1 MNGFTAEA
9 FEADATSDTTAK
21 ENGHDTTGNTATGNS
36 AGNTTAGNSAGS
48 TAANNDWPTLGAA
61 AYHGLAGEVVTALS
75 PQTEADPVALLLQ
88 YLAYFGNAVG
98 RGPHYIVENDQ
109 HFPNLFVLLAGETAK
124 ARKGLSAGR
133 IRHIF
138 DTADPDWTRECI
150 TGGMSSGEG
159 ILHAIRDPV
168 YTMKDGV
175 SVMADPGIEDK
186 RLLLDEREF
195 YSALEVMRREGNIVS
210 RIVRDAWDCRPTLR
224 TLTKNTHTR
233 VTNAFISIVGHI
245 TIEELRQKLD
255 HTSMANG
262 YANRFI
268 YGCVRR
274 SKMLPFGGDAL
285 DAADL
290 GTRTRTAIETARNVD
305 RVNMTSA
312 AMELWVAVY
321 PQLSGEVVGLLG
333 SLTARAEG
341 QTIRLSLIYAL
352 LDGIGGI
359 DRAHLEAAL
368 AVWAFCNA
376 SARLIFGDVT
386 GDTIADAILRALR
399 SAGATGKTRT
409 EIYTLFNSN
418 RRSGDIGR
426 ALELLMQRGKARTVT
441 TPPPPGRRGR
451 PTETWYAI

>member
-1 MNGFTAEA
+1 MPRATPRRKKTA
-9 FEADATSDTTAK
+9 TTPPETPPPGTVRGTPQPGIAP
-21 ENGHDTTGNTATGNS
+21 GARPPTTTGRRWAPPHITASPAKSSLRSRRRPRPTRWRSCCSISPIS
-36 AGNTTAGNSAGS
+36 ATQSAADRTTS
-48 TAANNDWPTLGAA
+48 L
-61 AYHGLAGEVVTALS
+61 
-75 PQTEADPVALLLQ
+75 
-88 YLAYFGNAVG
+88 
-98 RGPHYIVENDQ
+98 ENDQ

-175 SVMADPGIEDK
+175 SEMADPGIEDK

-268 YGCVRR
+268 YGCVHR

-285 DAADL
+285 DATDL
-290 GTRTRTAIETARNVD
+290 GMRTRTAIETARNFD

-409 EIYTLFNSN
+409 EIYTLFNGN

>member
-1 MNGFTAEA
+1 MPALNLKDCRYHAA
-9 FEADATSDTTAK
+9 SPARSSAT
-21 ENGHDTTGNTATGNS
+21 
-36 AGNTTAGNSAGS
+36 
-48 TAANNDWPTLGAA
+48 
-61 AYHGLAGEVVTALS
+61 LS

-98 RGPHYIVENDQ
+98 RGPYYEVENDK
-109 HFPNLFVLLAGETAK
+109 HFANLFVLLAGETAK

-138 DTADPDWTRECI
+138 DTADPNWARECI

-168 YTMKDGV
+168 YAIQKGV
-175 SVMADPGIEDK
+175 SVMTDPGVEDK

-195 YSALEVMRREGNIVS
+195 YSALEVMKREGNILS
-210 RIVRDAWDCRPTLR
+210 RIVRDAWDCRPVLR

-233 VTNAFISIVGHI
+233 VTNGFISIAGHI

-262 YANRFI
+262 YANRFLFA
-268 YGCVRR
+268 CVHR

-285 DAADL
+285 DATVL
-290 GTRTRTAIETARNVD
+290 GTRTRVAIETARNFD
-305 RVNMTSA
+305 RVNMTAA

-321 PQLSGEVVGLLG
+321 PQLSGEVQGLMG
-333 SLTARAEG
+333 ALTARAEG
-341 QTIRLSLIYAL
+341 QTIRLGLIYAL
-352 LDGIGGI
+352 LDGGAAI
-359 DRAHLEAAL
+359 DRIHLEAAL
-368 AVWAFCNA
+368 AVWAFCDA
-376 SARLIFGDVT
+376 STRFIFGDVT

-399 SAGATGKTRT
+399 SAGGAGKTRT
-409 EIYTLFNSN
+409 EIYTLFSSN

-426 ALELLMQRGKARTVT
+426 ALELLMQRGKARSVT

-451 PTETWYAI
+451 PTETWYAL